1 MALEQKLAFIPEL
14 ICLAICLVAAVI
26 DTRTMRIP
34 NPLTYSG
41 VVLGLVLG
49 FALPCAAGQGALRA
63 LQVGLLPSLFGCVFL
78 LALFGAISLMGVM
91 GMGDA
96 KLMAAVGALLK
107 WPLCLRAALYVF
119 IAGGVLSLVL
129 AIARGRLR
137 AVLGNLALGGKALL
151 GRREPGR
158 PIQLHR
164 IPYALAILAG
174 VAWALLASGRFALL
188 ALP

>member
-1 MALEQKLAFIPEL
+1 MALEHKLALIPEL
-14 ICLAICLVAAVI
+14 TCLAICLAAAVT

-34 NPLTYSG
+34 NRLTYSG
-41 VVLGLVLG
+41 VMLGLVLG

-63 LQVGLLPSLFGCVFL
+63 LQAGLLPSFFGCLSL
-78 LALFGAISLMGVM
+78 LVLFGAMSLMGVM
-91 GMGDA
+91 GMGDT

-107 WPLCLRAALYVF
+107 WPLCLRAALCVF

-129 AIARGRLR
+129 AVARGKLR
-137 AVLGNLALGGKALL
+137 AVLVNLTLGGKALL
-151 GRREPGR
+151 GRREPAR
-158 PIQLHR
+158 PIRLHR

-174 VAWALLASGRFALL
+174 VVWALLASGRLALL